1 MCPVCT
7 IGVAAGV
14 GLSRYLGVD
23 DLISGIWIG
32 ALLIYLTLW
41 STLWLTKNKINRKI
55 GFLISFIFWYALT
68 LIPLRV
74 YNIIGHPLNKI
85 FNIDKLLLG
94 IILGSI
100 LLPFGI
106 GLSEWIKKKN
116 NNKVLFPFQK
126 AVIPILVLVVISIII
141 YYLLL

>member
-7 IGVAAGV
+7 VGVAVGV

-41 STLWLTKNKINRKI
+41 ASLWLTKRNFNKILS
-55 GFLISFIFWYALT
+55 FLISFVFWYSLT
-68 LIPLRV
+68 LVPLKI
-74 YNIIGHPLNKI
+74 YNFIGNPLNKI
-85 FNIDKLLLG
+85 YGIDKLLGG
-94 IILGSI
+94 IILGSFI
-100 LLPFGI
+100 LPFSVY
-106 GLSEWIKKKN
+106 LSEFIKKKN

-126 AVIPILVLVVISIII
+126 VVIPIFILIVLSLIISG
-141 YYLLL
+141 LL